1 MSKRDLLVAVIGA
14 TAGLSRLSVHA
25 SSVTN
30 TPILAA
36 VDFWGPSPV
45 GNESYGLV
53 FTAPESTLD
62 DLSLTVSDFDAPFP
76 FVSQVYAWDGSETI
90 GPALYTSGVGDTTSS
105 LTTYTYSPDMH
116 VTAGDQYVAFVTNQ
130 PGGISLG
137 GSGSGLMQRGFGP
150 AAFRFATHFTFAFI
164 ALEGGG
170 RNEPNPFL
178 TIKWPRRLH

>member
-1 MSKRDLLVAVIGA
+1 MSKRDLLATVIGA
-14 TAGLSRLSVHA
+14 TAGLSTLSVHA

-30 TPILAA
+30 TPRLAA
-36 VDFWGPSPV
+36 VDFWGPSSV

-62 DLSLTVSDFDAPFP
+62 DFSVTVSDFDTPFP

-116 VTAGDQYVAFVTNQ
+116 VTAGAQYIAFVTNQ
-130 PGGISLG
+130 PGRISLG
-137 GSGSGLMQRGFGP
+137 GSGSGLMQGRFRPGGFQVCH
-150 AAFRFATHFTFAFI
+150 R
-164 ALEGGG
+164 
-170 RNEPNPFL
+170 
-178 TIKWPRRLH
+178 